1 MRLHDLAMYH
11 FHRYTQCLCLDSAR
25 DFHRKGDEDMM
36 LFELLN
42 WAMHMDEADDLYA
55 AIKPHHMRLYC
66 ESRAY
71 E

>member
-1 MRLHDLAMYH
+1 MKLIDLAMYH

-25 DFHRKGDEDMM
+25 DFHRRGDDDMM

-55 AIKPHHMRLYC
+55 AIKPHHMKLYC

>member
-1 MRLHDLAMYH
+1 MYH
-11 FHRYTQCLCLDSAR
+11 FHRYSQCQCLELAR
-25 DFHRKGDEDMM
+25 DFHRKGEDEMV
-36 LFELLN
+36 LFELFN

-55 AIKPHHMRLYC
+55 VIKPHHMRLYC

>member
-1 MRLHDLAMYH
+1 MKLIDLAMYH

-25 DFHRKGDEDMM
+25 DFHRRGDDDMM

>member
-1 MRLHDLAMYH
+1 MKLHDLTMYH
-11 FHRYTQCLCLDSAR
+11 FHRYNQCLCMDSAR
-25 DFHRKGDEDMM
+25 GFHARGDEDLM

-42 WAMHMDEADDLYA
+42 WAMHMDEADVLYA